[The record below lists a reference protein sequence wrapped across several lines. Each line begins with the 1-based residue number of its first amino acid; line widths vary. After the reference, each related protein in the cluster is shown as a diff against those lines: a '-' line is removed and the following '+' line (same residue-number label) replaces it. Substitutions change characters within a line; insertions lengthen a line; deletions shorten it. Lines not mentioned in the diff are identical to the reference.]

1 MHIYALKWIISFIFS
16 LQCIFIYIVNI
27 ILTGVQLK
35 DEYLMIQQSA
45 NEFARKE
52 IMPVAAKMDRE
63 NFFPVD
69 LFRKMGKEG
78 YLGVTIPEEYGGSG
92 SDYLSQAIIEEEI
105 SYASGSLGLSYGA
118 HSNLCLDNLYRNG
131 SESLREKYVPGL
143 CSGDSIGSLGMTEPS
158 SGSDALAMKT
168 TADQD
173 SGSFILNGSK
183 TFITNAPYANVFL
196 VYARTGKDITPFVV
210 ESGDEGFSRGQEFDK
225 TGMRG
230 SPTGTIFFNDI
241 LLGPERVVGDLN
253 GGKMVLLSGL
263 NLERAILSFNAIGIA
278 RRALDLAVS
287 YASERKQFGRS
298 ISDFELVQEKL
309 AYMYT
314 KFESSRLFAM
324 EALERV
330 KNDRMDSLDA
340 ASAILYA
347 SEASEYIAREAL
359 QIFGGYGYIK
369 DFEIER
375 IFRDSIL
382 LTIGAGT
389 NEIRKKVISEALV
402 KKYRGDNSGR

>member
-1 MHIYALKWIISFIFS
+1 MY
-16 LQCIFIYIVNI
+16 
-27 ILTGVQLK
+27 LK
-35 DEYLMIQQSA
+35 DEYIMIQQSA
-45 NEFARKE
+45 KEFAEKE
-52 IMPVAAKMDRE
+52 IIPVAAKMDRE
-63 NFFPVD
+63 NFFPRE

-78 YLGVTIPEEYGGSG
+78 YLGVTIPEQYGGSG
-92 SDYLSQAIIEEEI
+92 SDYVSQAIIEEEI

-131 SESLREKYVPGL
+131 SEYLREKYLEKL
-143 CSGDSIGSLGMTEPS
+143 CSGEHVGSLGMTEPS
-158 SGSDALAMKT
+158 SGSDALSMKT
-168 TADQD
+168 SATMDK
-173 SGSFILNGSK
+173 GNFILNGSK
-183 TFITNAPYANVFL
+183 TFITNAPYADIFL
-196 VYARTGKDITPFVV
+196 VYARTGENITPFVV
-210 ESGDEGFSRGQEFDK
+210 ESSDRGFSRGQEFDK

-241 LLGPERVVGDLN
+241 ILPENRIVGKLN
-253 GGKMVLLSGL
+253 EGKKVLLSGL
-263 NLERAILSFNAIGIA
+263 NLERAVLAFNSIGIA
-278 RRALDLAVS
+278 RRALDLAIG
-287 YASERKQFGRS
+287 YASERKQFGRP

-324 EALERV
+324 EALKRV
-330 KNDRMDSLDA
+330 QEDRMDSLDA

-347 SEASEYIAREAL
+347 SESSEYISREAL

-375 IFRDSIL
+375 VFRDSIL

-389 NEIRKKVISEALV
+389 NEIRKKVISEALI
-402 KKYRGDNSGR
+402 KKYGKGGKSVK

>member
-1 MHIYALKWIISFIFS
+1 M
-16 LQCIFIYIVNI
+16 
-27 ILTGVQLK
+27 K
-35 DEYLMIQQSA
+35 DEYIMIQQSA
-45 NEFARKE
+45 KEFAEKE
-52 IMPVAAKMDRE
+52 IIPVAAKMDRE
-63 NFFPVD
+63 NFFPRE

-78 YLGVTIPEEYGGSG
+78 YLGVTIPEQYGGSG
-92 SDYLSQAIIEEEI
+92 SDYVSQAIIEEEI

-131 SESLREKYVPGL
+131 SEYLREKYLEKL
-143 CSGDSIGSLGMTEPS
+143 CSGEHVGSLGMTEPS
-158 SGSDALAMKT
+158 SGSDALSMKT
-168 TADQD
+168 SATMDK
-173 SGSFILNGSK
+173 GNFILNGSK
-183 TFITNAPYANVFL
+183 TFITNAPYADDFL
-196 VYARTGKDITPFVV
+196 VYARTGENITPFVV
-210 ESGDEGFSRGQEFDK
+210 ESSDKGFSRGQEFDK

-241 LLGPERVVGDLN
+241 ILPENRIVGKLN
-253 GGKMVLLSGL
+253 GGRNVLLSGL
-263 NLERAILSFNAIGIA
+263 NLERAVLAFNSIGIA
-278 RRALDLAVS
+278 RRALDLAIG
-287 YASERKQFGRS
+287 YASERKQFGRP

-324 EALERV
+324 EALKRV
-330 KNDRMDSLDA
+330 QEDRMDSLDA

-347 SEASEYIAREAL
+347 SESSEYIAREAL

-375 IFRDSIL
+375 VFRDSIL

-389 NEIRKKVISEALV
+389 NEIRKKVISEALI
-402 KKYRGDNSGR
+402 KKYGKGGKSVK

>member
-1 MHIYALKWIISFIFS
+1 MY
-16 LQCIFIYIVNI
+16 
-27 ILTGVQLK
+27 LK
-35 DEYLMIQQSA
+35 DEYIMIQQSA
-45 NEFARKE
+45 KEFAEKE
-52 IMPVAAKMDRE
+52 IIPVAAKMDRE
-63 NFFPVD
+63 NFFPRE

-78 YLGVTIPEEYGGSG
+78 YLGVTIPEQYGGSG
-92 SDYLSQAIIEEEI
+92 SDYVSQAIIEEEI

-131 SESLREKYVPGL
+131 SEYLREKYLEKL
-143 CSGDSIGSLGMTEPS
+143 CSGEHVGSLGMTEPS
-158 SGSDALAMKT
+158 SGSDALSMKT
-168 TADQD
+168 SATMDK
-173 SGSFILNGSK
+173 GNFILNGSK
-183 TFITNAPYANVFL
+183 TFITNAPYADDFL
-196 VYARTGKDITPFVV
+196 VYARTGENITPFVV
-210 ESGDEGFSRGQEFDK
+210 ESSDSGFSRGQEFDK

-241 LLGPERVVGDLN
+241 ILPENRIVGKLN
-253 GGKMVLLSGL
+253 EGKKVLLSGL
-263 NLERAILSFNAIGIA
+263 NLERAVLAFNSIGIA
-278 RRALDLAVS
+278 RRALDLAIG
-287 YASERKQFGRS
+287 YASERKQFGRP

-324 EALERV
+324 EALKRV
-330 KNDRMDSLDA
+330 QEDRMDSLDA

-347 SEASEYIAREAL
+347 SESSEYIAREAL

-375 IFRDSIL
+375 VFRDSIL

-389 NEIRKKVISEALV
+389 NEIRKKVISEALI
-402 KKYRGDNSGR
+402 KKYGKGGKSVK

>member
-1 MHIYALKWIISFIFS
+1 MLCSIYFNSILSASASLYILEPSF
-16 LQCIFIYIVNI
+16 Y
-27 ILTGVQLK
+27 GVFLK
-35 DEYLMIQQSA
+35 DEYIMIQQSA
-45 NEFARKE
+45 RQFAEKE
-52 IMPVAAKMDRE
+52 IMPIAAKMDRE
-63 NFFPVD
+63 NFFPRD
-69 LFRKMGKEG
+69 LFRKMGREG
-78 YLGVTIPEEYGGSG
+78 YLGVTIPQEYGGSG

-131 SESLREKYVPGL
+131 SDNIREKYVEKL
-143 CSGDSIGSLGMTEPS
+143 CSGEYLGSLAMTEPS
-158 SGSDALAMKT
+158 SGSDALSMKT
-168 TADQD
+168 GAIEDN
-173 SGSFILNGSK
+173 GHFILNGSK
-183 TFITNAPYANVFL
+183 TFITNAPYSDVFL
-196 VYARTGKDITPFVV
+196 VYARTGNDITPLVV
-210 ESGDEGFSRGQEFDK
+210 ESKDKGFSRGQEFDK

-241 LLGPERVVGDLN
+241 KLSTGRIVGKIN
-253 GGKMVLLSGL
+253 GGKKVLLSGL
-263 NLERAILSFNAIGIA
+263 NLERAVLAFNSIGIA
-278 RRALDLAVS
+278 RRALDLAIG
-287 YASERKQFGRS
+287 YAAERRQFGRP
-298 ISDFELVQEKL
+298 ISDFELIQEKL

-324 EALERV
+324 EALKRV
-330 KNDRMDSLDA
+330 QEDRMDSLDA

-375 IFRDSIL
+375 VFRDSIL

-389 NEIRKKVISEALV
+389 NEIRKKVISEALMKRYGKGGKNV
-402 KKYRGDNSGR
+402 I

>member
-1 MHIYALKWIISFIFS
+1 M
-16 LQCIFIYIVNI
+16 
-27 ILTGVQLK
+27 K
-35 DEYLMIQQSA
+35 DEYIMIQQSA
-45 NEFARKE
+45 KEFAEKE
-52 IMPVAAKMDRE
+52 IIPVAAKMDRE
-63 NFFPVD
+63 NFFPRE

-78 YLGVTIPEEYGGSG
+78 YLGVTIPEQYGGSG
-92 SDYLSQAIIEEEI
+92 SDYVSQAIIEEEI

-131 SESLREKYVPGL
+131 SEYLREKYLEKL
-143 CSGDSIGSLGMTEPS
+143 CSGEHVGSLGMTEPS
-158 SGSDALAMKT
+158 SGSDALSMKT
-168 TADQD
+168 SATMDK
-173 SGSFILNGSK
+173 GNFLLNGSK
-183 TFITNAPYANVFL
+183 TFITNAPYADIFL
-196 VYARTGKDITPFVV
+196 VYARTGENITPFVV
-210 ESGDEGFSRGQEFDK
+210 ESSDRGFSRGQEFDK

-241 LLGPERVVGDLN
+241 ILPENRIVGKLN
-253 GGKMVLLSGL
+253 GGRNVLLSGL
-263 NLERAILSFNAIGIA
+263 NLERAVLAFNSIGIA
-278 RRALDLAVS
+278 RRALDLAIG
-287 YASERKQFGRS
+287 YASERKQFGRP

-324 EALERV
+324 EALKRV
-330 KNDRMDSLDA
+330 QEDRMDSLDA

-347 SEASEYIAREAL
+347 SESSEYIAREAL

-375 IFRDSIL
+375 VFRDSIL

-389 NEIRKKVISEALV
+389 NEIRKKVISEALI
-402 KKYRGDNSGR
+402 KKYGKGGKSVK